1 MKAFAIASLAG
12 LIVLAGAWGLQAQDK
27 PKADGTKAT
36 SEDVAAALKAVNDA
50 KKLIGEDKK
59 TEAAAKLDEA
69 AKLLAKIQSATSQPA
84 TAPAPAAPVVSG
96 ETFKGTV
103 HATTTR
109 KIPRLNVDGKEY
121 DLSAAAGADA
131 AVKDTLAKISK
142 GEVTGRYVV
151 KGTAGGSAL
160 SVTSI
165 KPE

>member
-1 MKAFAIASLAG
+1 MKTRTTAILAG
-12 LIVLAGAWGLQAQDK
+12 LIVLAGAWGLQAQDTRR
-27 PKADGTKAT
+27 ADGVKVS
-36 SEDVAAALKAVNDA
+36 SEDVAAALRAVNDA

-69 AKLLAKIQSATSQPA
+69 AKLLAKIQSAASQPA
-84 TAPAPAAPVVSG
+84 IAPAPTAPAVAG

-103 HATTTR
+103 HATATR

-142 GEVTGRYVV
+142 GEATGRYVV

-160 SVTSI
+160 SVTGI